1 MQAQPYTV
9 LMHTWRNESEIET
22 ETVAIYVY
30 RILHTRHFIL
40 CWNGVDTFFFLILL
54 SCCPLANKL
63 LIRPT

>member
-40 CWNGVDTFFFLILL
+40 CWDGVDIYFFFFY
-54 SCCPLANKL
+54 STFMPPFNQ
-63 LIRPT
+63 